1 VHLSYVPLYL
11 LLVALV
17 LYTVLGG
24 ADFGA
29 GIWELTARRNEEV
42 RGYAVHAMGPVW
54 EANHV
59 WLIFVLVVLW
69 TAYPLA
75 FASFASTLA
84 IPLFVAAIGIIL
96 RGTAYALRAG
106 AYSTRELAT
115 IDTVF
120 SVSSILTPFALGAAA
135 GAIASRRVPVGNAAG
150 DLVTTWLNATSLTI
164 GALAVVAG
172 AYLAAVFLAGDAVR
186 RGQPTLETA
195 YRQRA
200 LAAGIVAGALAL
212 VALFVIHS
220 DAKPLFE
227 GLVHGRGLGAL
238 IVSGAA
244 GVATLALVAVRRYEP
259 ARFTAAVAVAAIV
272 AGWALAQSPLL
283 LPGLTV
289 DQAAAPRDTLIALT
303 VAAIGGAVI
312 LVPSLSLL
320 FRLYLQGRFDPE
332 WTNVPR
338 LPEQPRAVVAA
349 SGTGLT
355 WRLPAV
361 LLGAGFVLTTIVDA
375 TWARAIGVVC
385 LLGFVAAAFPA
396 LAAPPR
402 SGGPASGP

>member
-1 VHLSYVPLYL
+1 MHLNYIPLYL
-11 LLVALV
+11 LLAGLV

-29 GIWELTARRNEEV
+29 GIWELTARNDDEV
-42 RGYAVHAMGPVW
+42 RGHAVHAMGPVW

-69 TAYPLA
+69 TAYPVA

-84 IPLFVAAIGIIL
+84 IPLLVAAIGIIL

-120 SVSSILTPFALGAAA
+120 SISSILTPFALGAAA
-135 GAIASRRVPVGNAAG
+135 GAVASRRVPVGNAAG
-150 DLVTTWLNATSLTI
+150 DLVSTWLNPTSLTI

-172 AYLAAVFLAGDAVR
+172 AYLAAVFLAADAVR
-186 RGQPTLETA
+186 RGLPALETA
-195 YRQRA
+195 YRLRA
-200 LAAGIVAGALAL
+200 LGAGAVAGALAL
-212 VALFVIHS
+212 VALFVVHS
-220 DAKPLFE
+220 DTEPLFH
-227 GLVHGRGLGAL
+227 GLVHGRGLVAL
-238 IVSGAA
+238 IASGVA
-244 GVATLALVAVRRYEP
+244 GVATLALVFVQRYEP
-259 ARFTAAVAVAAIV
+259 ARFTAAIAVAAIV

-289 DQAAAPRDTLIALT
+289 DQAAAPRDTLISLT
-303 VAAIGGAVI
+303 VAALAAAVI

-332 WTNVPR
+332 WTNVPG
-338 LPEQPRAVVAA
+338 PPPQPRMIVAA
-349 SGTGLT
+349 SGRGLA

-361 LLGAGFVLTTIVDA
+361 LLVAGFVLTTIVDA
-375 TWARAIGVVC
+375 TWARVIGVAC

-396 LAAPPR
+396 LATPPR
-402 SGGPASGP
+402 SG